1 MATVRGI
8 GVAVMTNK
16 CGGVTAFPLRASRCS
31 TPKRCCS
38 STTIK
43 PKSLNSTLS
52 PSSACVPI
60 TIPAA
65 PDAACA
71 SASLRDAALCDP
83 VISVT

>member
-16 CGGVTAFPLRASRCS
+16 CGGVTAFPLSASRCS

-43 PKSLNSTLS
+43 PRSLNSTLS
-52 PSSACVPI
+52 PSSA
-60 TIPAA
+60 
-65 PDAACA
+65 
-71 SASLRDAALCDP
+71 
-83 VISVT
+83 